1 MQRKQRGQKIGL
13 FVKSLSSCATM
24 VEPFQRF
31 LSNILLLNVEENIE
45 TVQRDLREVH
55 EMVNSSMGATN

>member
-1 MQRKQRGQKIGL
+1 
-13 FVKSLSSCATM
+13 M

-55 EMVNSSMGATN
+55 DMVNSSMGATN

>member
-1 MQRKQRGQKIGL
+1 MDFLLNLYSVLQWW
-13 FVKSLSSCATM
+13 
-24 VEPFQRF
+24 PFQRF